1 MFVRV
6 KKIGGYE
13 YLYLVEN
20 AREGGRHVQRV
31 IKALGRRDEVEASGL
46 LDSLIA
52 SAARHSRRSIV
63 LSRFYRGE
71 LPALKRLS
79 IGPDLVFGRLWQDLG
94 CCDVLRRLLADRQFG
109 FDVERAVYLAV
120 VHRLMVSGSDR
131 HASTWRQS
139 VRVPGADGLTLDHA
153 YKAMIWLGEDIGQGR
168 VMTDAIEEALYR
180 HRQPLLGEVSVAF
193 FDTTSLWFEGRG
205 GATLGQRGHSKDYR
219 PHLNQVVLGIVLD
232 GDDRPIASF
241 LMPGNTADV
250 TMLVPVVKRLQER
263 FGVKRACIVADRG
276 MISAA
281 TIADLEAIG
290 IDYILGVR
298 ERSVREVREDVIDDD
313 GVAVPL
319 VIPRQKGQTQLAIK
333 DVTIA
338 GRRYVLCRNEEEAN
352 KDAEARAA
360 ILASLERRLAQGD
373 KALVANAG
381 FRRFLGPPK
390 GEGFTIDPAKV
401 EADARFDGLFVLRTN
416 TRLSALQVVLRYR
429 NLLAVED
436 AFKTTKALLAY
447 PPHLPQNRCRHPR
460 PRLRFLSRARP
471 AKGTDRPP
479 GRSSIR
485 GARMAAHHRR
495 PCRLERGRGCPGR
508 PPGTAQNRPGADH
521 RSPLPRSCHHPAA
534 RFPGA
539 PTHRKSA
546 RDRRNLWCLNQ
557 FAPHNALM
565 RQCSFR
571 AGAEVG

>member
-31 IKALGRRDEVEASGL
+31 IKALGRRDAVEASGL

-94 CCDVLRRLLADRQFG
+94 CRDVLPGLLADRQFG
-109 FDVERAVYLAV
+109 FDIERAIYLTV
-120 VHRLMVSGSDR
+120 LHRLMVSGSDR
-131 HASTWRQS
+131 HADHWRRGI
-139 VRVPGADGLTLDHA
+139 VVPGAESLTLEHA
-153 YKAMIWLGEDIGQGR
+153 YKAMAWLGEAIGQGR
-168 VMTDAIEEALYR
+168 TMTDAVEEALYR
-180 HRQPLLGEVSVAF
+180 HRQPLFGEVSVAF
-193 FDTTSLWFEGRG
+193 FDTTTLWFEGRG
-205 GATLGQRGHSKDYR
+205 GASLGQRGHSKDYR

-250 TMLVPVVKRLQER
+250 TTLLPVVTRLEQR
-263 FGVKRACIVADRG
+263 FGIRKACIVADRG
-276 MISAA
+276 MISAT
-281 TIADLEAIG
+281 TIAALEARG

-298 ERSVREVREDVIDDD
+298 ERSTAEVRTEVIDDD

-319 VIPRQKGQTQLAIK
+319 AIPRQKGETQLAVK
-333 DVTIA
+333 EVKIA
-338 GRRYVLCRNEEEAN
+338 SRRYIFCRNEEEAK

-360 ILASLERRLAQGD
+360 ILATLERKLAQGD
-373 KALVANAG
+373 KALVGNAG
-381 FRRFLGPPK
+381 FRRFLGSRK
-390 GEGFTIDPAKV
+390 GERFTIDPAKV

-436 AFKTTKALLAY
+436 AFKTAKALLAT
-447 PPHLPQNRCRHPR
+447 R
-460 PRLRFLSRARP
+460 PIFHKTDAAIRGHVFCSFLALVLRKELIDRLAARRPKALEWRRILDDLADLSEIEVEQDGRRARLRTAPGPTIDPLCRAL
-471 AKGTDRPP
+471 GITLPP
-479 GRSSIR
+479 VFQE
-485 GARMAAHHRR
+485 
-495 PCRLERGRGCPGR
+495 LPG
-508 PPGTAQNRPGADH
+508 PENPTETAQPCGA
-521 RSPLPRSCHHPAA
+521 
-534 RFPGA
+534 
-539 PTHRKSA
+539 
-546 RDRRNLWCLNQ
+546 
-557 FAPHNALM
+557 
-565 RQCSFR
+565 
-571 AGAEVG
+571 